1 MLLLY
6 LGMKLTSEFV
16 YNENDPANKH
26 FLHIAEDSLI
36 SLGEKFVR

>member
-16 YNENDPANKH
+16 YNENDPPNKH
-26 FLHIAEDSLI
+26 FLHIAE
-36 SLGEKFVR
+36 GETIQP